1 MTSASVHAV
10 ESSDSR
16 SLYFVAKRRVEIRRE
31 TVEIAPGETL
41 LSSRLIG
48 ISHGTELLVYRGE
61 APAELPADEVL
72 GSVEGSLAYPIKYG
86 YMNVAETASGER
98 YFVFHPHQ
106 DRFACNLAKA
116 VPLPDSIETEDA
128 VFLANMETALGVVQ
142 DARPV
147 AGDSIL
153 VIGQGV
159 VGMLVAELLCRSG
172 TERVVSVDPIER
184 RRDLSSSIGCLSID
198 PELPDACD
206 RIRDLTG
213 GRGPD
218 IAINTSG
225 AAEGLQL
232 AIDVTAFEGL
242 ILEASWFGTRDVLLN
257 LGTSF
262 HRKRLTIRS
271 SQVSSISPH
280 LGPRWTKARRLTQ
293 ALEYVG
299 RLRPSRLISHRI
311 PFSKAPEAYRLIC
324 DHPEKVLQVVLDP
337 TA

>member
-1 MTSASVHAV
+1 MASTGLRVSESA
-10 ESSDSR
+10 DSR

-31 TVEIAPGETL
+31 GVETGPGQTL

-48 ISHGTELLVYRGE
+48 ISHGTELLIYRGE
-61 APAELPADEVL
+61 APADLPADEVL
-72 GSVEGSLAYPIKYG
+72 TAVGGSLAYPLKYG
-86 YMNVAETASGER
+86 YMNVAATASGER

-106 DRFACNLAKA
+106 DRFACDLTEA
-116 VPLPDSIETEDA
+116 VPLPDAIETEDA

-153 VIGQGV
+153 IIGQGV
-159 VGMLVAELLCRSG
+159 VGMLVAELLCRFG
-172 TERVVSVDPIER
+172 MERVVSVDPIEKR
-184 RRDLSSSIGCLSID
+184 RELSASMGCLTVD
-198 PELPDACD
+198 PALSDSCGL
-206 RIRDLTG
+206 IRELTG

-225 AAEGLQL
+225 SAAGLQL

-262 HRKRLTIRS
+262 HRRRLTIRS
-271 SQVSSISPH
+271 SQVSNISPR
-280 LGPRWTKARRLTQ
+280 LGPRWTKERRLSR
-293 ALEYVG
+293 ALDYVG
-299 RLRPSRLISHRI
+299 RMRPSRLISHRI

-324 DHPEKVLQVVLDP
+324 DHPEEVLQVVLDP